1 MELLVALVIFAIMSA
16 IAYSGLQTILNTRAQ
31 TDIAAAKLK
40 DLQTTMLFLKQDIEQ
55 TIERAVRD
63 GYGTSQ
69 HALIGGTSGM
79 YQIELTR
86 AGNSNPLGLPR
97 SNLKRI
103 AYSLVNDEFFRLSW
117 KHLDRPQEITPS
129 KFKLLDNVSSFE
141 VRYLDQKQEWQSSW
155 PPASSTD
162 QSSPGLPVAIEI
174 TLTLKQ
180 WGEIKRLFLIAG
192 KHETNK
198 QNS

>member
-1 MELLVALVIFAIMSA
+1 MELLVAMVIFAIMSA
-16 IAYSGLQTILNTRAQ
+16 IAYSGLQAILNTRAK
-31 TDIAAAKLK
+31 TDISAAKLK
-40 DLQTTMLFLKQDIEQ
+40 DLQTAMLFLKQDIEQ
-55 TIERAVRD
+55 TIERDVRD

-69 HALIGGTSGM
+69 HALIGGTSGL
-79 YQIELTR
+79 YQLELTR
-86 AGNSNPLGLPR
+86 AGNSNPLGIPR

-103 AYSLVNDEFFRLSW
+103 AYSLVNNEFFRLSW
-117 KHLDRPQEITPS
+117 KHLDRAQETAPA

-155 PPASSTD
+155 PPTSNMD

-174 TLTLKQ
+174 TLTLEQ
-180 WGEIKRLFLIAG
+180 WGEIKRLFLVAG

-198 QNS
+198 QNN

>member
-1 MELLVALVIFAIMSA
+1 MELLVAMVIFAIMSA
-16 IAYSGLQTILNTRAQ
+16 IAYSGLQAILNTRAQ
-31 TDIAAAKLK
+31 TDITAAKLK

-55 TIERAVRD
+55 TIERDVRD

-69 HALIGGTSGM
+69 HALIGGTSGL
-79 YQIELTR
+79 YQLELTR
-86 AGNSNPLGLPR
+86 AGNSNPLGIPR

-103 AYSLVNDEFFRLSW
+103 AYSLVNNEFFRLSW
-117 KHLDRPQEITPS
+117 KHLDRAQETAPA

-155 PPASSTD
+155 PPTSNMD

-174 TLTLKQ
+174 TLTLEQ
-180 WGEIKRLFLIAG
+180 WGEIKRLFLVAG

-198 QNS
+198 QNN

>member
-16 IAYSGLQTILNTRAQ
+16 IAYSGLQTILNTRAK
-31 TDIAAAKLK
+31 TDISAAKLK

-55 TIERAVRD
+55 AIARDVRD

-69 HALIGGTSGM
+69 HALIGGTSGL
-79 YQIELTR
+79 YQLELTR
-86 AGNSNPLGLPR
+86 AGNSNPLGIPR

-103 AYSLVNDEFFRLSW
+103 AYSLVNNEFFRLSW
-117 KHLDRPQEITPS
+117 KHLDRPQEITPG

-155 PPASSTD
+155 PPTPSMD
-162 QSSPGLPVAIEI
+162 QSSPDLPVAIEI
-174 TLTLKQ
+174 TLTLEQ

>member
-1 MELLVALVIFAIMSA
+1 MELLVAMVIFAIMSA
-16 IAYSGLQTILNTRAQ
+16 IAYSGLQAILNTRAQ
-31 TDIAAAKLK
+31 TDITAAKLK
-40 DLQTTMLFLKQDIEQ
+40 DLQTAILFLKQDIEQ
-55 TIERAVRD
+55 TIERDVRD

-69 HALIGGTSGM
+69 HALIGGTSGL
-79 YQIELTR
+79 YPLELTR
-86 AGNSNPLGLPR
+86 AGNSNPLGIPR

-103 AYSLVNDEFFRLSW
+103 AYSLVNNEFFRLSW
-117 KHLDRPQEITPS
+117 KHLDRPQETMPT

-155 PPASSTD
+155 PPTSSTD

-174 TLTLKQ
+174 TLTLEQ
-180 WGEIKRLFLIAG
+180 WGEIKRLFLVAG